1 MPSARSTNNSFL
13 DALAITLASAVVI
26 TERIVVPTLLLSLKL
41 LEALIS
47 QQEKPENVPM
57 KELEIK
63 TQDYAYIEAPISEE
77 TPPKTFAP

>member
-26 TERIVVPTLLLSLKL
+26 TERIIVPTLMLSLKL
-41 LEALIS
+41 LDELIS
-47 QQEKPENVPM
+47 QQEKPETVPM

-63 TQDYAYIEAPISEE
+63 TQEYAYIEAPISEE
-77 TPPKTFAP
+77 TPPKTFVP